1 MDAGGD
7 GGIADRWRAVT
18 TTASPVPASA
28 EGLEDEGTLVV
39 EQHFAIVPEWVI
51 DADISDCAYRLYSVL
66 LRYGQSSGQR
76 MPGRAL
82 LASRL
87 KKKSTDTVDRAMKE
101 LVDIGA
107 VVVERRRRGQVNL
120 TNRYHLVSASP
131 ERRQPASV
139 ARHRPCTGG
148 GRNSAGTPFAG
159 GTRTDAATRTDV
171 RSGGRSSAGTP
182 GRTDTATVAAD
193 VRLNPGAL
201 TQEEPPPP
209 SQSSPTRQARVA
221 TERGGGGMDVRGLL
235 DACGID
241 DLDQLAA
248 SCQRQRRLLGQP
260 ATRWTPPR
268 LLEVLHE
275 AVVVRGW
282 PASAAVTALMA
293 VAADRETKSPMRLPC
308 PGPWWELADRAQA
321 GNGTDPADAAEL
333 ERLEACLVEVDGR
346 RVALQRRARAE
357 LDAEGQPLSR
367 LAVARRACELLDQG
381 STS

>member
-1 MDAGGD
+1 MTATTE
-7 GGIADRWRAVT
+7 RASV
-18 TTASPVPASA
+18 AA
-28 EGLEDEGTLVV
+28 EALEDEGTLVV

-51 DADISDCAYRLYSVL
+51 DADVSDCAYRLYSVL

-101 LVDIGA
+101 LVEIGA

-120 TNRYHLVSASP
+120 TNRYHLVSKAP
-131 ERRQPASV
+131 GRREPAPGV
-139 ARHRPCTGG
+139 RHRPCTQGGRRSAATSVGG
-148 GRNSAGTPFAG
+148 GSG
-159 GTRTDAATRTDV
+159 TDAATRSDSS
-171 RSGGRSSAGTP
+171 RGGRDAAATP
-182 GRTDTATVAAD
+182 GRTDAAMVAAD
-193 VRLNPGAL
+193 LRLDPVVL

-209 SQSSPTRQARVA
+209 SQPSPALPVRVA
-221 TERGGGGMDVRGLL
+221 AKRGGGGMDVRGLL

-248 SCQRQRRLLGQP
+248 RCQRQRRLLGQP

-282 PASAAVTALMA
+282 PASSAVTALMA

-321 GNGTDPADAAEL
+321 GTSTDPADAAERQ
-333 ERLEACLVEVDGR
+333 RLEARLAEVGGH

-357 LDAEGQPLSR
+357 LDAEGRPLSR
-367 LAVARRACELLDQG
+367 LTVARRACELLDQG
-381 STS
+381 RTA

>member
-1 MDAGGD
+1 MCT
-7 GGIADRWRAVT
+7 VT
-18 TTASPVPASA
+18 ATTEHELAAT
-28 EGLEDEGTLVV
+28 EGLEDQGTLVV

-82 LASRL
+82 LAKRL

-107 VVVERRRRGQVNL
+107 VVVERRRRGQANL
-120 TNRYHLVSASP
+120 TNRYHLVSTAP
-131 ERRQPASV
+131 GRREL
-139 ARHRPCTGG
+139 ARPRGGHRPCTGG
-148 GRNSAGTPFAG
+148 GRKSAATPENG
-159 GTRTDAATRTDV
+159 DTRTDAATRSGSGT
-171 RSGGRSSAGTP
+171 GGRSSAATP
-182 GRTDTATVAAD
+182 GRTNTATVAAGL
-193 VRLNPGAL
+193 RPNPEVP
-201 TQEEPPPP
+201 TQEKPPPP
-209 SQSSPTRQARVA
+209 PAAASLPARVA
-221 TERGGGGMDVRGLL
+221 ARQDGGGMDVQGLL

-248 SCQRQRRLLGQP
+248 DCQRQRRQLGQP

-268 LLEVLHE
+268 LLEVLRE

-282 PASAAVTALMA
+282 PATAAATALIA

-308 PGPWWELADRAQA
+308 PGPWWDLADRERA
-321 GNGTDPADAAEL
+321 GTSGNPADAAEL
-333 ERLEACLVEVDGR
+333 ERLEARLAEVDGR
-346 RVALQRRARAE
+346 RVALQRRARTE

-367 LAVARRACELLDQG
+367 LAVARRACELLGQG
-381 STS
+381 GTT